1 MRSTECPNSLMHRV
15 WTSIAE
21 RDLHVYK
28 SDPVHIVT
36 YNKPQSVLTAFNCTA
51 SVTVNAGH
59 EQRHSLAG
67 VALYIGA
74 VNGASCVAVWPRP
87 MMQLQRRDGTGRDG
101 TMVAFTRRRRW
112 PDRMPSSSSPMP
124 MPMPMPHR
132 LRLRCGVH
140 PAATTRPFHLLTCAT
155 RRFAGFASYTAQH

>member
-1 MRSTECPNSLMHRV
+1 MIATTLVCSTVVTRLLDPGGGMRSTECPNSLMHRV

-87 MMQLQRRDGTGRDG
+87 MMQLQRRDGTGRWWHLLG
-101 TMVAFTRRRRW
+101 AGAGRTGCHRVRRRCRC
-112 PDRMPSSSSPMP
+112 PTACGFAAAYI
-124 MPMPMPHR
+124 R
-132 LRLRCGVH
+132 LR
-140 PAATTRPFHLLTCAT
+140 
-155 RRFAGFASYTAQH
+155 RRDRSIY